1 MCSQSSF
8 GWVSPF
14 RNRRIKGY
22 LLLPGAYRSLS
33 RLSSA
38 LSAKASTICSFMLDQ
53 IDLCRFITQTSAPSV
68 VLIWFRFYILNC
80 FVVYRNHLVLILGY
94 WLLTISIPRMSWY
107 FIWYSMCSFQGT
119 VYQANIGFLSGC
131 GDACIVCRP
140 RKIWLSFEEL
150 KWATSF
156 AWSFACFDWLSSH
169 QVRKAFIRI
178 LIGAFSYL
186 IAVQHAFT
194 LRVNRSCKTHNC
206 RHQIVLRTIFSV
218 ILSYFI

>member
-1 MCSQSSF
+1 M
-8 GWVSPF
+8 
-14 RNRRIKGY
+14 
-22 LLLPGAYRSLS
+22 
-33 RLSSA
+33 
-38 LSAKASTICSFMLDQ
+38 
-53 IDLCRFITQTSAPSV
+53 
-68 VLIWFRFYILNC
+68 LIWFRFYISNC

-94 WLLTISIPRMSWY
+94 WLFLISIPRMSWY

-169 QVRKAFIRI
+169 QVRKVFVRI